1 MSSKIILASTSKY
14 RKQLMEQLNVPFTAV
29 APLADEEAL
38 KKQSSVSLA
47 DLPLFLAQKKAE
59 SLIALYPNG
68 IIIGSD
74 QMGLL
79 GSTALNKAG
88 TKDKAIQQLM
98 SLQGRTHTLLT
109 AMSVYTQGQW
119 HHHVDTTKL
128 TMRALTREQIVR
140 YVDLENPVDCA
151 GSYKIEALGV
161 SLFEKVESND
171 PSSIVGLPLMALTHI
186 LEKIGSPVL

>member
-1 MSSKIILASTSKY
+1 MPQKLILASTSPY
-14 RKQLMEQLNVPFTAV
+14 RKKLLEQLNVPFLAV
-29 APLADEEAL
+29 APIADEDAL
-38 KKQSSVSLA
+38 KKTSSVSLP

-59 SLIALYPNG
+59 SLISLYPQS

-79 GSTALNKAG
+79 DARALNKAG
-88 TKDKAIQQLM
+88 TKDKAITQLL

-109 AMSVYTQGQW
+109 AMSVYSAGKW
-119 HHHVDTTKL
+119 YHHVETTKL
-128 TMRALTREQIVR
+128 TMRSLTREQIVR

-161 SLFEKVESND
+161 SLFENIESKD
-171 PSSIVGLPLMALTHI
+171 PSAIVGLPLMALTRI
-186 LEKIGSPVL
+186 LESAGISVL